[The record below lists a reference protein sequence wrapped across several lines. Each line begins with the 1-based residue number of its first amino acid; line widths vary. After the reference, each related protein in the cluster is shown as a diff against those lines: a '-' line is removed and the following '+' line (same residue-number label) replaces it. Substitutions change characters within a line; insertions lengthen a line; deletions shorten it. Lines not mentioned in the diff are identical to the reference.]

1 MKTTRKITSILLA
14 AAAVAAMSIPS
25 FASAT
30 ELLPSSQPEP
40 TSSIHELE
48 SVPEGYEESSM
59 EESAQGDSTQSQA
72 AEDPVVQEPTAPKK
86 QSDIPLFVGAG
97 ISVLVFGGVVVFC
110 RMKGN
115 R

>member
-1 MKTTRKITSILLA
+1 MKTTRKITSVLLA

-30 ELLPSSQPEP
+30 EPFPDSTPEP
-40 TSSIHELE
+40 AASIYELE
-48 SVPEGYEESSM
+48 SLPEGYEESSL
-59 EESAQGDSTQSQA
+59 EESAQGDSSESEA
-72 AEDPVVQEPTAPKK
+72 ADLAVQESTAPKK